1 MKRIQAEKQRLVR
14 EGKIKKDKHES
25 VIFRRD
31 NSHYEIVDG
40 VERCIDEELLFEI
53 PEGWYWTRLMDVC
66 EYIQRG
72 KSP

>member
-31 NSHYEIVDG
+31 NSHYELVDG
-40 VERCIDEELLFEI
+40 VERCIDEELPFEI
-53 PEGWYWTRLMDVC
+53 PESWG
-66 EYIQRG
+66 
-72 KSP
+72 